1 MSEKCLPVQL
11 CVYRVM
17 KVVGLE
23 GKMRSE
29 TKILS
34 SVFGLYVPKK
44 IKPQKTK
51 QWKVV
56 NNGEGSDD
64 ILFLLTLY
72 LTVSSVFLQA
82 KLLLSEQFEGCCVGR
97 SLVPHA
103 LRSPVLSGMQREE
116 RDAARNRSGWGQEC
130 KI

>member
-1 MSEKCLPVQL
+1 M
-11 CVYRVM
+11 
-17 KVVGLE
+17 
-23 GKMRSE
+23 
-29 TKILS
+29 
-34 SVFGLYVPKK
+34 
-44 IKPQKTK
+44 
-51 QWKVV
+51 

-116 RDAARNRSGWGQEC
+116 RDAARNRSG
-130 KI
+130 